1 MNYYDKN
8 AKSFTESTANV
19 DISFLYDEFCK
30 WLSKGAV
37 ILDAGCGSGRD
48 IIEFMNRGYSVEAF
62 DKSES
67 MVKIASDRTGIDVKK
82 ATFEN
87 FHYTKK
93 FDGIWCC
100 ASLLHVPFRDLMNTI
115 KRIVKSLNDQ
125 GIIYMSFK
133 YGEGERSVDGR
144 DFTDMTE
151 EKLSNLIKQVNNLEK
166 LKVWKNKDVRPEKS
180 EIWLNAI
187 YKKITT

>member
-1 MNYYDKN
+1 MNYYDKK

-19 DISFLYDEFCK
+19 DISFLYDKFCK

-48 IIEFMNRGYSVEAF
+48 IIEFMNCGYSVEAF

-67 MVKIASDRTGIDVKK
+67 MVKIASDRSGIDVKQ

-100 ASLLHVPFRDLMNTI
+100 ASLLHVPFRDLVSTI
-115 KRIVKSLNDQ
+115 KRIIKSLKDQ

-133 YGEGERSVDGR
+133 YGEGERSEDGR
-144 DFTDMTE
+144 SFTDLTE
-151 EKLSNLIKQVNNLEK
+151 EILSSVIKQVNNLEEV
-166 LKVWKNKDVRPEKS
+166 KVWKNKDARPES
-180 EIWLNAI
+180 SQIWLNAI
-187 YKKITT
+187 YKKITA